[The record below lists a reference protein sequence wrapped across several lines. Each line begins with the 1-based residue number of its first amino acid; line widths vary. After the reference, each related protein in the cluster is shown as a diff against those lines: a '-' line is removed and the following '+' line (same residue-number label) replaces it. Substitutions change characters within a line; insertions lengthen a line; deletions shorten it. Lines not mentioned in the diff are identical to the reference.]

1 MCGIRGIVSKHD
13 HVERET
19 IERMSETSVHRG
31 PDSNEVV
38 IDGTAGF
45 AAGRLTIDRRRLEA

>member
-1 MCGIRGIVSKHD
+1 MCGICGIVSKHD
-13 HVERET
+13 HVERGT

-38 IDGTAGF
+38 IDGTAGL
-45 AAGRLTIDRRRLEA
+45 AAGRLAIDGHRLEA